1 MYTIPAQ
8 RTTDARRAMTD
19 LRVLIAGP
27 IGAVPESRM
36 SRRGGYSVGRMHQ
49 MIGPGRPAIF
59 LIGRTETYGPNGWAA
74 RPGEH
79 FRKWAQTCRPAS
91 PRSRRPSWRPE
102 TRYRLGS
109 NLSGR
114 AASARS

>member
-19 LRVLIAGP
+19 LRVAIAGP

-74 RPGEH
+74 RPG
-79 FRKWAQTCRPAS
+79 RALSKVGANLPARE
-91 PRSRRPSWRPE
+91 PAVAAVLAAGNPVP
-102 TRYRLGS
+102 LGLKS
-109 NLSGR
+109 QRAGR
-114 AASARS
+114 

>member
-19 LRVLIAGP
+19 LRVVIAGP

-74 RPGEH
+74 RPGRALSNSGHKPGAVREPVV
-79 FRKWAQTCRPAS
+79 AAA
-91 PRSRRPSWRPE
+91 SRRPE
-102 TRYRLGS
+102 TLYSLGS
-109 NLSGR
+109 NLGGR
-114 AASARS
+114 

>member
-1 MYTIPAQ
+1 MYTIPAL

-74 RPGEH
+74 RPG
-79 FRKWAQTCRPAS
+79 RALSKVGTNLARS
-91 PRSRRPSWRPE
+91 VSSRSRRPSRRPE
-102 TRYRLGS
+102 TLYSLDS
-109 NLSGR
+109 N
-114 AASARS
+114 